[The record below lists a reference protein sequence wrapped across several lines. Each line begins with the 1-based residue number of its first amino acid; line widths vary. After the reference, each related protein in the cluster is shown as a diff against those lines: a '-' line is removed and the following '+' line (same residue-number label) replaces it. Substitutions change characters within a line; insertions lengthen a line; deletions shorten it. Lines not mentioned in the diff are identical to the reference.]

1 MIHRTKHLL
10 EVTKQA
16 GTEVC
21 QAKVSLWLATNYHH
35 QVDQQNHQEQTMAL
49 QRANHT

>member
-1 MIHRTKHLL
+1 MYICMM
-10 EVTKQA
+10 TKQA

-35 QVDQQNHQEQTMAL
+35 HQVDQTKIIRQSCL
-49 QRANHT
+49 D